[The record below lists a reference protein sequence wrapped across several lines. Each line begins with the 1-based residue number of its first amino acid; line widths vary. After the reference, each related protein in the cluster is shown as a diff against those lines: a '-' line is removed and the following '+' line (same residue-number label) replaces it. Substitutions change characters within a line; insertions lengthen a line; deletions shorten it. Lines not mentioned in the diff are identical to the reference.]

1 MHYLNDSISLWNCCN
16 EGQLLNKK
24 VIMKCLAIKM
34 CAWNFL
40 QLPIQ
45 KYNCNST
52 HSYNR
57 KTCVDIPSY
66 IIFPCTYTNALQNKK
81 NSRSSFWKFYKNVLR
96 SVLLGSSTSRTKGD
110 HLIDLMW
117 RLVIV
122 FFARLSHTTS
132 TVITQL

>member
-1 MHYLNDSISLWNCCN
+1 MHYLNDSIYLWNCCN

-34 CAWNFL
+34 FAWNF
-40 QLPIQ
+40 
-45 KYNCNST
+45 YNSQFKNIIAT
-52 HSYNR
+52 LRIVTIEKLALTFLLILYFH
-57 KTCVDIPSY
+57 VHIPMHCK
-66 IIFPCTYTNALQNKK
+66 IKK
-81 NSRSSFWKFYKNVLR
+81 IRDLVFESFIKMVLR